1 MPDDMDGRDEMAV
14 DKDLEKELTNQ
25 IELLKSLQAEV
36 GNAIG
41 RATDKLKEVQAGK
54 SREDLFPPT

>member
-1 MPDDMDGRDEMAV
+1 MAI
-14 DKDLEKELTNQ
+14 DKELEQELTDQ

-41 RATDKLKEVQAGK
+41 RATDKLKDVQAGK
-54 SREDLFPPT
+54 PRDYVFPQTAGHHQTY

>member
-1 MPDDMDGRDEMAV
+1 MAV

-36 GNAIG
+36 GNAID

-54 SREDLFPPT
+54 AREDVFPRT